1 MILGITMG
9 DSSGVGPEILLKAA
23 ASGAIAA
30 PYVVYGDLSVLEA
43 CNAQLGLGLELQS
56 VNKPSERP
64 ADKVGVID
72 QRMLSRG
79 DITPGELNALS
90 GKAAREY
97 VIAAAKAALAGEIS
111 AMVTL

>member
-23 ASGAIAA
+23 ASGAITA
-30 PYVVYGDLSVLEA
+30 PYVVYGDLSVLEL
-43 CNAQLGLGLELQS
+43 CNSRLGFGLPLRA
-56 VNKPSERP
+56 VTTPSDRS
-64 ADKVGVID
+64 AGDTVHVID
-72 QRMLSRG
+72 LKMMSAS

-97 VIAAAKAALAGEIS
+97 VIAAAKAALAG
-111 AMVTL
+111 